1 MQEHPILLWYLQ
13 SGKIFRNL
21 PLTEGVGV
29 FAEFYGEGNVRLVCK
44 GISPYS
50 RDLLRWPPFL
60 ENTYNAYTPFS
71 LLARQIPS
79 GEHELKIIVDNR
91 FSENSALHIPNDYM
105 TYGGINRGI
114 VLEHL
119 KRHILNISM

>member
-1 MQEHPILLWYLQ
+1 M
-13 SGKIFRNL
+13 
-21 PLTEGVGV
+21 
-29 FAEFYGEGNVRLVCK
+29 RLVCK
-44 GISPYS
+44 GISHTAEIYLDG
-50 RDLLRWPPFL
+50 RLLGKH
-60 ENTYNAYTPFS
+60 YNAYTPFS